1 LLELHYYIS
10 PQLILT
16 QRNEII
22 RMSNQALPATPK
34 NLGNID
40 AFTFGYRW
48 YPIMFS
54 RAGLAVLGELSFT
67 KTIGTVPLS
76 GAGVGIDPLLP
87 DTPVKSTS
95 LLLALDFDF

>member
-1 LLELHYYIS
+1 S

-16 QRNEII
+16 QRSEII
-22 RMSNQALPATPK
+22 RMSTQALPANPK
-34 NLGNID
+34 HLGNID
-40 AFTFGYRW
+40 AFTFGTRW

-67 KTIGTVPLS
+67 KTIGMVPLS
-76 GAGVGIDPLLP
+76 GAGVGLDPLTP